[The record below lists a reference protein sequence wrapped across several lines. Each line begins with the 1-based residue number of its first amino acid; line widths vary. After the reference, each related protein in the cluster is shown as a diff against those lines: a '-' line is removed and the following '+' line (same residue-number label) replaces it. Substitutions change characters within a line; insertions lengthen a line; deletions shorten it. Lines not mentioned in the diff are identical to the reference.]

1 MTQVEDEF
9 DQINVEIGDEI
20 DLDESDFEADDRLD
34 TDEIDFK
41 NFDKIDFDT
50 GDDNNL
56 EIIDDMQQVF
66 SIKVTSRK
74 LPWIKNEICYRI
86 YNFNNSHR
94 TPYLIYLNFI
104 NFHLFQP
111 QQKSTSHI
119 VEHHHEN
126 SSTAFIP
133 KSGHQFSI
141 DRIQTGVKPL
151 NQNPEILCVKNLRGN
166 KIIKNL
172 F

>member
-20 DLDESDFEADDRLD
+20 NLDESDFEADDRLD
-34 TDEIDFK
+34 ADEIDFK

-94 TPYLIYLNFI
+94 TPYLIYLNFLSTFI
-104 NFHLFQP
+104 CFSLSKNPLHTLSNIIMKIRRQLSSQKVDISFQ
-111 QQKSTSHI
+111 ST
-119 VEHHHEN
+119 EFRLE
-126 SSTAFIP
+126 
-133 KSGHQFSI
+133 
-141 DRIQTGVKPL
+141 
-151 NQNPEILCVKNLRGN
+151 
-166 KIIKNL
+166 
-172 F
+172 